1 VLKPASSIA
10 AVAAAVVIG
19 LVSCADVRPAAAQ
32 ELSQK
37 DERIYRDAFRAV
49 KSRKWNYAAGLAA
62 KAQDPLPAKT
72 ILWLR
77 LAKSNPP
84 AGFEARAKFIDE
96 NPEWPELGRLQRLA
110 EESMGD
116 AIPDETLLA
125 WFATHEPLTGL
136 GLMRYGEAL
145 KRAGHAAKA
154 EGLLRRAWVE
164 GDFTRREER
173 TFLARH
179 RKLLRAEDH
188 VARLDRLLWQGRYH
202 PARRMMRR
210 VDKGH
215 AALAEARL
223 RLRRMEGG
231 VDWAIRQVPDEL
243 KRDPGLMYERL
254 RWRRRRGRDE
264 SAREILADLPP
275 DLVRPEDWW
284 DERAILARRAL
295 AAGDISI
302 AYRLAR
308 GHGLSGGAGYAEG
321 EWLAGWIALRFLQEH
336 EATLQHFTKVYETA
350 RYPIS
355 RARGAYWAGR
365 AAEARN
371 HLALAG
377 DWYRRAAEYVT
388 TYHGQLAA
396 HRLQDRRGV
405 SLPPGPRPSRF
416 DSQAF
421 DRRELVKVVR
431 QLGQIGES
439 RQLRPFILR
448 LQDLARTPAESVL
461 VGNLAIEHGRPDFS
475 IQAAKRAVRDGVIL
489 IEQAYPMPYKLDGD
503 DPEPALLLA
512 MARQESEFDTY
523 AHSGAGARGLMQ
535 LLPATARNV
544 AKQINVKYSR
554 SKLKSDPHYN
564 LKLGRAYLSGLLKS
578 YDGSYV
584 LALAAYN
591 AGPARV
597 RRWIK
602 EFGDPRDPQ
611 VDAIDWIEM
620 IPISET
626 RNYVQRV
633 LEGLQVYRLRLGT
646 MTVAMSLEN
655 DLHMR
660 E

>member
-1 VLKPASSIA
+1 MLKPASSIA
-10 AVAAAVVIG
+10 VAAAAVVIA
-19 LVSCADVRPAAAQ
+19 LVGCAGARPAAGH
-32 ELSQK
+32 ELSQR

-49 KSRKWNYAAGLAA
+49 KSREWDDAARLAA
-62 KAQDPLPAKT
+62 KAKDPLPAKT
-72 ILWLR
+72 VLWLR
-77 LAKSNPP
+77 LARSNPP
-84 AGFEARAKFIDE
+84 EGFEARAKFIDE

-116 AIPDETLLA
+116 AVPDQKVLA
-125 WFATHEPLTGL
+125 WFAAHEPLTGL
-136 GLMRYGEAL
+136 GLMRYAEAL
-145 KRAGHAAKA
+145 ERAGQAAKA
-154 EGLLRRAWVE
+154 EALLRRAWVE
-164 GDFTRREER
+164 GDFTQREER

-179 RKLLRAEDH
+179 RKALRAEDH
-188 VARLDRLLWQGRYH
+188 LARLDRLLWEGRYQ
-202 PARRMMRR
+202 PARRMMLR

-223 RLRRMEGG
+223 RLSRMEGG
-231 VDWAIRQVPDEL
+231 VDWAIRHVPDEFE
-243 KRDPGLMYERL
+243 RDPGLMYERL
-254 RWRRRRGRDE
+254 RWRRRRDRDE

-275 DLVRPEDWW
+275 ELVRPEAWW

-295 AAGDISI
+295 AAGDISV

-308 GHGLSGGAGYAEG
+308 EHGLSEGAAFAEG

-336 EATLQHFTKVYETA
+336 EAALQHFTKVYEA
-350 RYPIS
+350 VRYPIS

-371 HLALAG
+371 DLALAR
-377 DWYRRAAEYVT
+377 DWYRRAAEHIT

-396 HRLQDRRGV
+396 HRLQDRPGV
-405 SLPPGPRPSRF
+405 SLPPDPRPSMF
-416 DSQAF
+416 DTQAF

-439 RQLRPFILR
+439 GELKPFILR

-461 VGNLAIEHGRPDFS
+461 VGKLAIEQGRPDLAV
-475 IQAAKRAVRDGVIL
+475 QAAKRAVRAGVSL
-489 IEQAYPMPYKLDGD
+489 IEQAYPLPYQLDGD

-512 MARQESEFDTY
+512 VARQESEFDTN

-535 LLPATARNV
+535 LLPATARDV
-544 AKQINVKYSR
+544 AKQINVNYSKA
-554 SKLKSDPHYN
+554 KLKSDPDYN

-597 RRWIK
+597 RGWIND
-602 EFGDPRDPQ
+602 FGDPRDPH

-620 IPISET
+620 IPTPET

-646 MTVAMSLEN
+646 KTVAMSLEH
-655 DLHMR
+655 DLHMN